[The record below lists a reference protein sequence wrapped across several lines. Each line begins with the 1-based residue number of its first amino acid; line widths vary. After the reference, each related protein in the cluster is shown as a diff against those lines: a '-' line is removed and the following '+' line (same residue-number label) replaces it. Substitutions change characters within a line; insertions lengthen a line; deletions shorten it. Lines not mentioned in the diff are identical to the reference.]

1 MSGTAYKCGKCDGHG
16 VLLINISSDG
26 EGNSYIEKTCPHCNG
41 TGYVSKAQL
50 MDNEPDIKVREPE
63 LIAIPMNGAMRVY
76 VDGKTYQRPMSS
88 RQLYKLAHY
97 ALSVA
102 MDTEAYEKENK

>member
-1 MSGTAYKCGKCDGHG
+1 MSGAAYKCGKCDGHG
-16 VLLINISSDG
+16 VLLINISSNE
-26 EGNSYIEKTCPHCNG
+26 EGSSYIENVCDHCNG

-63 LIAIPMNGAMRVY
+63 LIAIPVNGALRVY
-76 VDGKTYQRPMSS
+76 MNGKTYQRPMSS

-102 MDTEAYEKENK
+102 IDTEAYELESK